1 MIWRHLASDIGRFFS
16 FNPLKEY
23 AARLDHD
30 VIDSGA
36 DALQMP
42 SFWCRKSLF
51 GQRRLL

>member
-36 DALQMP
+36 DAELLVSQIT
-42 SFWCRKSLF
+42 FWSAKTPLSL
-51 GQRRLL
+51 